1 MFRFFQPEKTND
13 AHYTVLMND
22 LHQTAQDPE
31 ASNFLAIL
39 TGSSEYILHWL

>member
-22 LHQTAQDPE
+22 PIRLRRIYRMHTV
-31 ASNFLAIL
+31 I
-39 TGSSEYILHWL
+39 